1 MSSNE
6 FLFEDS
12 GFCYSGSA
20 DWNSPTSEL
29 RFTLTRSKNG
39 SRVCCLWSCLSKTL
53 LFYCGALS
61 VVGLR
66 NADQRRI
73 LFCKKI
79 NWHSSVL
86 LRVIA
91 NICHRET
98 LSIANKYNVHC
109 LEASVG
115 RVRRWVWEA
124 FADGINRIIQFLK
137 FCILCSFSTFTIACM
152 CFYCI
157 CCYCVIINI
166 YYSCTALVGVALEQ
180 SHTNFILNLELD
192 LN

>member
-1 MSSNE
+1 MVSISSNE

-20 DWNSPTSEL
+20 DWKSPTSEL
-29 RFTLTRSKNG
+29 HFTLTRSKM
-39 SRVCCLWSCLSKTL
+39 VQECAVWAL

-61 VVGLR
+61 VVR
-66 NADQRRI
+66 NAGQRRI

-79 NWHSSVL
+79 NCHSSVL

-91 NICHRET
+91 KICHREN

-124 FADGINRIIQFLK
+124 FADGIIQFLK
-137 FCILCSFSTFTIACM
+137 FCILCSFSTFTIAYM
-152 CFYCI
+152 CVYCI
-157 CCYCVIINI
+157 CCYCIIINI
-166 YYSCTALVGVALEQ
+166 YYSCTALVDVALEQ
-180 SHTNFILNLELD
+180 NHTNFILNLELN